1 MTGGQ
6 SKILEFPDE
15 TELHN
20 TGRDEL
26 QRFRKPLPRLTF
38 NFKWR
43 YESSALVCFLTLL
56 LIIVEGRP
64 RRRGC

>member
-26 QRFRKPLPRLTF
+26 QRFRKPLPT
-38 NFKWR
+38 
-43 YESSALVCFLTLL
+43 SSLSNSAK
-56 LIIVEGRP
+56 
-64 RRRGC
+64 